1 MTSDSSPIKE
11 FYPEEFSVDM
21 NGKKNS
27 WEAVVLIPFIDQN
40 RLITE
45 LKSSYLYLLL

>member
-1 MTSDSSPIKE
+1 MISDSSPIKE

-27 WEAVVLIPFIDQN
+27 WEAIVLIPFIDQD
-40 RLITE
+40 RLIAE
-45 LKSSYLYLLL
+45 LKSNYII